1 MLFLDSFICLYNSV
15 ILNKN
20 MKKII
25 LILVFL
31 ITPICFYGQSK
42 KELSKRNSELISEYN
57 ELVERYNALYE
68 KHSVS
73 FETPENY
80 AKSIFKLLKNK
91 NKDEA
96 FKLLF
101 SLDNSNYFSD
111 KLNEK
116 IKEEA
121 DEDTLSIRDWV
132 QKSLNDES
140 EKSFEKVYYEGVN
153 LGINWQ
159 SADFQKSTFT
169 IDYEEKLDTYLIEDL
184 KVFFKSSNKEYY
196 FRIKGVFIIDDKPNN
211 WELRGPYDI
220 QAEKLKKE
228 IRERE
233 TQERKKQKE
242 IELKN
247 KPYTPWGVRV
257 NGENWSYRDKTFTE
271 FRAKIV
277 NDTDHVVD
285 RVKFQLS
292 IYTGAEY
299 SGGTKSFSRTYD
311 LSYYVPKGYS
321 MGGRE
326 NLSLE
331 PGDIQEV
338 QIQELR
344 DFFLGED
351 ISNQKNWYTKTKIL
365 EVYPK
370 NNKN

>member
-247 KPYTPWGVRV
+247 KPYTPWG
-257 NGENWSYRDKTFTE
+257 
-271 FRAKIV
+271 
-277 NDTDHVVD
+277 
-285 RVKFQLS
+285 
-292 IYTGAEY
+292 
-299 SGGTKSFSRTYD
+299 
-311 LSYYVPKGYS
+311 
-321 MGGRE
+321 
-326 NLSLE
+326 
-331 PGDIQEV
+331 
-338 QIQELR
+338 
-344 DFFLGED
+344 
-351 ISNQKNWYTKTKIL
+351 
-365 EVYPK
+365 
-370 NNKN
+370 